1 LTVSWR
7 ETVSSLPNIDR
18 SIGSSSVFSIV
29 KIDRGGRSGEAAV
42 GGDRGTVA
50 PRASLMSAEDERR
63 INSGSDTLIVS
74 MDEENGYGTEVDD
87 PDDDGPHTQTDG
99 TEAQDE

>member
-1 LTVSWR
+1 
-7 ETVSSLPNIDR
+7 
-18 SIGSSSVFSIV
+18 
-29 KIDRGGRSGEAAV
+29 
-42 GGDRGTVA
+42 
-50 PRASLMSAEDERR
+50 MSAEDERR